1 MRTQDERS
9 SEIGRAFAC
18 TAAQEST
25 EAVDESVPPAR
36 TAPRGLAGL
45 FDGSGGPASNYAP
58 LDTTSLPQN
67 TVLINVYDLGDEDVF
82 QRINRFSTI
91 NDRVLVGGVYH
102 AGVEIYGYEWSY
114 GFTDQPNSGV
124 FPSPPRCVGQH
135 TYRATVVLGQ
145 SMLSAREVNDAL
157 AYLKQRWQGMDY
169 HLLHKNCLDFAN
181 ALCIELG
188 VGRMPGWIDRYAR
201 TGASL
206 DNFRNAASE
215 RIDQTKDLVR
225 AISLDVDNT
234 LKGFGEEAVPKFA
247 EAVQVKAEAMSQGLS
262 RWGTDLFGAMTRA
275 IGNEKQPNRQQ
286 KGCSLRDALRNR
298 GGVRLEQASPPCAAD
313 PVKEAVAAT
322 SGSEAKRPL
331 ASSTARAPVEDAFL
345 LDDPHAPSLA
355 ALEAPKGAAEAVSE
369 GQPPSAGRTASP
381 DPGWTLLG

>member
-1 MRTQDERS
+1 MSPVGVLPNPGPQRSLVGIRPIPFLRSHQSVSHPRQYLSSGVTSGYPTLQRS
-9 SEIGRAFAC
+9 SEVTSRY
-18 TAAQEST
+18 
-25 EAVDESVPPAR
+25 PPQYR
-36 TAPRGLAGL
+36 SSEVT
-45 FDGSGGPASNYAP
+45 SWYAP
-58 LDTTSLPQN
+58 T
-67 TVLINVYDLGDEDVF
+67 TVLRGPKYLQRDDEFVRHNVVAQKY
-82 QRINRFSTI
+82 SA
-91 NDRVLVGGVYH
+91 VLVGGVYH

-313 PVKEAVAAT
+313 PVKE
-322 SGSEAKRPL
+322 
-331 ASSTARAPVEDAFL
+331 
-345 LDDPHAPSLA
+345 
-355 ALEAPKGAAEAVSE
+355 
-369 GQPPSAGRTASP
+369 
-381 DPGWTLLG
+381 